1 MACDDTTYFDRKNRI
16 GNGVISLSMQGFS
29 YHRTL
34 SNFLKHFHFIS
45 RQSKLLFQKNK
56 RVIPAH
62 SRRRDIAD
70 VAKNGVKH
78 QNDFCFYT
86 SKTGEEEQEPGNN
99 QCGKIV

>member
-1 MACDDTTYFDRKNRI
+1 M
-16 GNGVISLSMQGFS
+16 
-29 YHRTL
+29 
-34 SNFLKHFHFIS
+34 
-45 RQSKLLFQKNK
+45 LFQKNK